1 MDSNMDSDI
10 LMDGLAVGEMLKIM
24 QEKKNCGHIAYSLQS
39 LLSLKAFTSIYLY
52 QLQ

>member
-24 QEKKNCGHIAYSLQS
+24 QEKKIVAT
-39 LLSLKAFTSIYLY
+39 LLRNNIKIYLIY
-52 QLQ
+52 P

>member
-24 QEKKNCGHIAYSLQS
+24 QEKKIVVT
-39 LLSLKAFTSIYLY
+39 LLRNNIKIYLIY
-52 QLQ
+52 P